1 MPSLKKYFNY
11 CLGITFENDVQN
23 NYFFAEC
30 SSLAYHRGKF
40 VKEQFDNIG
49 FKNHTYLSIKS
60 AQVHIASNTGHIII
74 AFRGT
79 EPQELNDIK
88 ADISLFKRPAKSGQ
102 EGWVHRGF
110 QKEVDKLWN
119 SILEVLPNTTKK
131 QIWITGHSLGAA
143 MATICASR
151 LEHLNPKLYT
161 YGSPRVG
168 GEIFCKGLKVEHK
181 RFVNNNDVVPKF
193 PLWIMGFAHHGEL
206 CYINHYGNMRNGE
219 SYWQRFKDK
228 MRGRWVALKKW
239 QFFDGFKDHSST
251 RYSNKL
257 RNLWSAIV

>member
-79 EPQELNDIK
+79 EPQELNDI
-88 ADISLFKRPAKSGQ
+88 DRKS
-102 EGWVHRGF
+102 
-110 QKEVDKLWN
+110 
-119 SILEVLPNTTKK
+119 
-131 QIWITGHSLGAA
+131 
-143 MATICASR
+143 
-151 LEHLNPKLYT
+151 
-161 YGSPRVG
+161 
-168 GEIFCKGLKVEHK
+168 
-181 RFVNNNDVVPKF
+181 VV
-193 PLWIMGFAHHGEL
+193 
-206 CYINHYGNMRNGE
+206 
-219 SYWQRFKDK
+219 
-228 MRGRWVALKKW
+228 
-239 QFFDGFKDHSST
+239 
-251 RYSNKL
+251 
-257 RNLWSAIV
+257 